1 MGLVSCGVMSW
12 VSKMT
17 PSGSMYAQESG
28 TETFFIQ
35 KARYSGRSNTN
46 SIASF
51 SAIASRNIIP
61 VRICRSVAATSVTNS
76 CDPSQ
81 TLIVGNFGCTL
92 VGTEP
97 IWLVGVGAAVVV
109 TDRSQPASNHVPMAS
124 QPIVPEKF
132 MGQECEELRLV
143 SINC

>member
-1 MGLVSCGVMSW
+1 
-12 VSKMT
+12 
-17 PSGSMYAQESG
+17 
-28 TETFFIQ
+28 Q
-35 KARYSGRSNTN
+35 KARYCGLSNTN

-76 CDPSQ
+76 CGPSQ
-81 TLIVGNFGCTL
+81 TLIVGSFGCTL

-97 IWLVGVGAAVVV
+97 IWLVASGAAVV
-109 TDRSQPASNHVPMAS
+109 TDRSQPASNHVPMTA
-124 QPIVPEKF
+124 QPIVQEKF
-132 MGQECEELRLV
+132 IGQECEELMPV

>member
-17 PSGSMYAQESG
+17 PSGSMYAHESG

-51 SAIASRNIIP
+51 SAISSRNIIP
-61 VRICRSVAATSVTNS
+61 VRICRSVAATSVTSS

-81 TLIVGNFGCTL
+81 TLIVGSFGCTL
-92 VGTEP
+92 VGTEL
-97 IWLVGVGAAVVV
+97 IWLVAGGVAML
-109 TDRSQPASNHVPMAS
+109 TDRSQPPSKHIPMTS
-124 QPIVPEKF
+124 QPMVHEKF
-132 MGQECEELRLV
+132 MRQECEELRLV
-143 SINC
+143 S